1 MNRRLLLASL
11 ASLALAGPAA
21 AAAWDAPFA
30 RALPQE
36 DLAKAAIDAFP
47 DVSRAKAELLVAE
60 ARARELDA
68 GPYEF
73 TVNANTADNYPK
85 FTWDVSRTIRLP
97 SKANLDRKAGA
108 LGVSAAEDLVDDA
121 RHQTGLMLSDAWY
134 AWIEAEAN
142 RALDRDIEGSARREV
157 EALRRREA
165 EKDASRLDVEQAEAA
180 LASAT
185 ARRAASEGQA
195 ETRRLALMRSFPG
208 LLLPS
213 TPPVLPEPPPLEH
226 PAGEW
231 ADITVRSS
239 HEIAIADFQAQQA
252 EVEARRARL
261 DRMPDP
267 TLGLRAIPDPTPGGG
282 YAVRGIGVFVSV
294 PIGGARRRAV
304 ADASAARASVA
315 EINLARVKRES
326 AALGERNAVL
336 SEAARNA
343 WRSAQAAVTAGEAA
357 ANRTQRGYQLGE
369 LDLTPTLLAVR
380 QLNEVKR
387 AEITARVEAWK
398 AVTHLRLDAHD
409 LWHDSDEGAPSPQ
422 ASR

>member
-1 MNRRLLLASL
+1 MNRSLLLATVAWL
-11 ASLALAGPAA
+11 AVAGSAA
-21 AAAWDAPFA
+21 AAGWDGSFA

-36 DLAKAAIDAFP
+36 DLAKAAVDGYP
-47 DVSRAKAELLVAE
+47 DVARAKAELLVAE

-85 FTWDVSRTIRLP
+85 FTWDLSRTIRLP
-97 SKANLDRKAGA
+97 AKGALDRKAGA
-108 LGVSAAEDLVDDA
+108 LGVSAAKDLVDDA
-121 RHQTGLMLSDAWY
+121 RHQTGLLLSDAWY

-142 RALDRDIEGSARREV
+142 RTLDRDIEASAQREV

-180 LASAT
+180 LASAA

-195 ETRRLALMRSFPG
+195 EARRLALMRSFPG
-208 LLLPS
+208 LVLPS
-213 TPPVLPEPPPLEH
+213 VPPALPEPPPLEH
-226 PAGEW
+226 PATEW
-231 ADITVRSS
+231 ADITVRAS

-267 TLGLRAIPDPTPGGG
+267 TLGLRAVPDPTPGGG

-294 PIGGARRRAV
+294 PIGGGRRRAV

-315 EINLARVKRES
+315 AINLARIKRES

-336 SEAARNA
+336 SESARRA

-357 ANRTQRGYQLGE
+357 AARTQRAYQLGE
-369 LDLTPTLLAVR
+369 LDLAQTLQAVR
-380 QLNEVKR
+380 QLNEVRR
-387 AEITARVEAWK
+387 AEVGARVEAWK
-398 AVTHLRLDAHD
+398 TLTHLRLDAHD
-409 LWHDSDEGAPSPQ
+409 LWHDSDEGG
-422 ASR
+422 